1 MILKQYEE
9 SLTDLEIETGDQL
22 IFHKI
27 THPFEELRKISFVS
41 SGVPDVILYFEK
53 WFPKVNTLELKQ
65 LKIEKYIKTDKR
77 KLQ

>member
-27 THPFEELRKISFVS
+27 THPFE
-41 SGVPDVILYFEK
+41 
-53 WFPKVNTLELKQ
+53 
-65 LKIEKYIKTDKR
+65 
-77 KLQ
+77 